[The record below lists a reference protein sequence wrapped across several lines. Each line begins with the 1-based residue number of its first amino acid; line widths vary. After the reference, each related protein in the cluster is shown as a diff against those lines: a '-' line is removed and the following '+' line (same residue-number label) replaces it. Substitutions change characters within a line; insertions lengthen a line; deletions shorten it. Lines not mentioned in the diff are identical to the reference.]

1 MNIFEQAARKRVRFP
16 AGPVLLTTEDVILL
30 PLTSITGR
38 PNLDSLA
45 IDLSTRLNAATAS
58 FVPNKTKTDT
68 TLELMLDIVKS
79 VIATRVAENE
89 AKAQRAA
96 LEANQA
102 RIKELIIRKSEDKLA
117 ELTIEELQAMLVV

>member
-1 MNIFEQAARKRVRFP
+1 MNIFEQAARKRVRFQ
-16 AGPVLLTTEDVILL
+16 AGTVLLTTEDVILL
-30 PLTSITGR
+30 PLTSATGR
-38 PNLDSLA
+38 PNLDDLA

-89 AKAQRAA
+89 AKTQRAA

-102 RIKELIIRKSEDKLA
+102 RIKELIVRKSEDKLA